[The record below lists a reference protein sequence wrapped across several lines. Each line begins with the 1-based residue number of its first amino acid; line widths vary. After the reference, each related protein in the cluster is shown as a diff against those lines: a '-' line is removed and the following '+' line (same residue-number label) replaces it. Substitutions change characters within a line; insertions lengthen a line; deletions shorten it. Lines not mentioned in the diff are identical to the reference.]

1 MPEGQYGSAFSAD
14 STIGTLPTWGESFG
28 APSVAPYTTPSFSY
42 STPNYGSEI
51 LYGSDLSIPG
61 VSYAPASTYGD
72 TSSSAAS
79 PTSDSPGLLDWAKAI
94 GLGMSAAGDAIRA
107 YRGEP
112 ASPSSP
118 FQQYLA
124 AEQEKRESDE
134 MKKFLKELL
143 GKKSATEPTE
153 EVLDPTEDEQPKN
166 LYGLPTLPTIA
177 KARSANIRMAGQGL
191 GGTNT

>member
-1 MPEGQYGSAFSAD
+1 MSQGQYSSAFSAD
-14 STIGTLPTWGESFG
+14 STVGTFPTWGNSFD
-28 APSVAPYTTPSFSY
+28 APSVAPYTPPSFSY
-42 STPNYGSEI
+42 STPNYGSET

-61 VSYAPASTYGD
+61 VSYAPASTFGD
-72 TSSSAAS
+72 TSSSTAS
-79 PTSDSPGLLDWAKAI
+79 STSSSPGLLDWTKAI

-153 EVLDPTEDEQPKN
+153 EVLDPTKDTKIKG

-177 KARSANIRMAGQGL
+177 AARQANIRMAGQGL

>member
-1 MPEGQYGSAFSAD
+1 MDFAFSGVDTSTLPSWAD
-14 STIGTLPTWGESFG
+14 SFS
-28 APSVAPYTTPSFSY
+28 APSVASAPSFSY
-42 STPNYGSEI
+42 SPPAFDTGTAYGTGFS
-51 LYGSDLSIPG
+51 LPG
-61 VSYAPASTYGD
+61 VSYSPPVYD
-72 TSSSAAS
+72 PSSAGAS
-79 PTSDSPGLLDWAKAI
+79 ASSSPGLLDWAKAI

>member
-1 MPEGQYGSAFSAD
+1 MSEGQYGSAFSAG
-14 STIGTLPTWGESFG
+14 STIGTLPTWGDSFG
-28 APSVAPYTTPSFSY
+28 APSVAPSTPSFSY
-42 STPNYGSEI
+42 STPNYGSEF
-51 LYGSDLSIPG
+51 LYGSDLNIPG
-61 VSYAPASTYGD
+61 VSYAPASSYGD
-72 TSSSAAS
+72 TSSSTTSAS
-79 PTSDSPGLLDWAKAI
+79 NSPGLLDWAKAI

-153 EVLDPTEDEQPKN
+153 GVLDPTENEKIKG

-177 KARSANIRMAGQGL
+177 AARQANIRMAGQGL